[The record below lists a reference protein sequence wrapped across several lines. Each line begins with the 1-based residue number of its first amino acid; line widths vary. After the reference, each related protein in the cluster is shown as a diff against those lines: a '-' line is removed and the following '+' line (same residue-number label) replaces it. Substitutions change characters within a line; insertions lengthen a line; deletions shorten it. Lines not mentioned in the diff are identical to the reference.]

1 MYYNTYKYVCQP
13 PGITKSTGNSPV
25 LSFACIRQ
33 YAFLR
38 SGNLA
43 GTQAA
48 GAGVNTAGFAV
59 DDCLDLHN
67 VGLPSSVGTSVRV
80 GNLDPESDVLT
91 AEITFSH
98 FLHLLLIFT

>member
-1 MYYNTYKYVCQP
+1 M
-13 PGITKSTGNSPV
+13 

-33 YAFLR
+33 FALLR
-38 SGNLA
+38 PGNLA

-48 GAGVNTAGFAV
+48 GAGVNTAGLAV
-59 DDCLDLHN
+59 DDCLYLHN
-67 VGLPSSVGTSVRV
+67 VGFPSSVGPSVRV
-80 GNLDPESDVLT
+80 GNFDPESDVLT